1 MSCQHLQCLE
11 LIVSCLVTRLNGVNG
26 KDVKFIFQFFLNFP
40 PPLLPNRTVH
50 YCLTNNKH
58 FSFPSNS
65 LPEQLRNQ
73 KQIVELMANYMEEN
87 LMEVGKHLL
96 VFSHYLVTDLHLMT
110 TVSQDLCLHK
120 PVKGHLKRL

>member
-26 KDVKFIFQFFLNFP
+26 KDVKFIFQFLKKLF

-87 LMEVGKHLL
+87 LMEVGKHPL
-96 VFSHYLVTDLHLMT
+96 VFSHYLE
-110 TVSQDLCLHK
+110 
-120 PVKGHLKRL
+120 